1 LQHAWLLLSLYAPAQ
16 PYSQGGCA
24 VVSVRGAFWAASPV
38 VGRGLGAQSHLI
50 ESASTSAS
58 FLEDRSLPMIFLS
71 DDVSI
76 IALLLA
82 FLPAFYYQSIHLE
95 ELTNDSLP
103 LGRTSQH
110 QSMYRSQVL
119 ALQLS
124 CMFLVLRLG
133 LPFDS
138 SLSSEVVHT
147 FNICSSF

>member
-1 LQHAWLLLSLYAPAQ
+1 
-16 PYSQGGCA
+16 
-24 VVSVRGAFWAASPV
+24 
-38 VGRGLGAQSHLI
+38 
-50 ESASTSAS
+50 
-58 FLEDRSLPMIFLS
+58 MIFLS

-110 QSMYRSQVL
+110 QSMYQSQIL

-124 CMFLVLRLG
+124 RVFLILRLG

-138 SLSSEVVHT
+138 SPSSEVVHT
-147 FNICSSF
+147 FSICSSF

>member
-1 LQHAWLLLSLYAPAQ
+1 
-16 PYSQGGCA
+16 
-24 VVSVRGAFWAASPV
+24 
-38 VGRGLGAQSHLI
+38 
-50 ESASTSAS
+50 
-58 FLEDRSLPMIFLS
+58 MIFLS

-110 QSMYRSQVL
+110 PSMYQSQIL

-124 CMFLVLRLG
+124 LILRLA

-138 SLSSEVVHT
+138 SLLSEVVHT
-147 FNICSSF
+147 FSICSSF